1 MRLKRRLGLQGSGF
15 ALLVLGAFAAAV
27 YGGIAAQR
35 QEDLRGELSQLAA
48 SAASQLPLIA
58 HEAHEVGNARK
69 FNNDRTVVA
78 LPERNPQ
85 RLQWFDAEGRLLND
99 QGQLAVPP
107 LPDLGRGSV
116 PGPSSGL
123 GSESGSES
131 GSGSGSGSGTRPKGT
146 GHREAPGRLAGPG
159 RPRPALWQRWPGG
172 ISLWQPVYTQ
182 SRQGSSSGQGLRQAP
197 GARPSRG
204 GVPQF
209 SGSVR
214 VALSNQAALADL
226 RRLQRGLLLG
236 AIVAT
241 LSALVVGRRMVQA
254 AFAPLQQQVEAL
266 QRFSG
271 EASHELR
278 HPLTNLRTLLAAAP
292 DSLDPASRRLLA
304 QVDRLAAQ
312 MGTLLNDLLFL
323 ARQEQ
328 GLEPGLASHQRRRR
342 FDLLELLDDLL
353 ENHQLQA
360 AQRGIHLGLE
370 APAGLEALPVTAE
383 AEPLQRLFTNLLLN
397 ALRHSPRHGRVTLRV
412 KTFGAKLLV
421 EVVDAG
427 PGIAEADRERIFERF
442 WRGPPPPDQGPGDT
456 GESSPGEPGS
466 PEPGAIEP
474 SGLGLAIARALA
486 RQQGG
491 ELTLAAADPG
501 HCVFAVELPWGWGGP
516 RESCS
521 GHDLA

>member
-1 MRLKRRLGLQGSGF
+1 MKPSTASATASTPAPSPDPLRLKRRLGLQGAGF
-15 ALLVLGAFAAAV
+15 ALLLLGAFAAAV

-35 QEDLRGELSQLAA
+35 QEDLRGELRQLAA

-69 FNNDRTVVA
+69 FTNDRDVVA

-99 QGQLAVPP
+99 QGQLALPP
-107 LPDLGRGSV
+107 LA
-116 PGPSSGL
+116 GL
-123 GSESGSES
+123 GSE
-131 GSGSGSGSGTRPKGT
+131 
-146 GHREAPGRLAGPG
+146 PGARLGLPERIG
-159 RPRPALWQRWPGG
+159 RPGQKPAALWQRWPGG

-182 SRQGSSSGQGLRQAP
+182 PRQDPGSGRGSEKGSEKARGP
-197 GARPSRG
+197 GGRG
-204 GVPQF
+204 AVQF

-214 VALSNQAALADL
+214 VALSNRAALADL

-241 LSALVVGRRMVQA
+241 VSALVVGRGMVQA

-266 QRFSG
+266 QRFSA

-292 DSLDPASRRLLA
+292 DSTDPASRRLLA
-304 QVDRLAAQ
+304 QIDRLAAQ
-312 MGTLLNDLLFL
+312 MGALLNDLLFL

-328 GLEPGLASHQRRRR
+328 GLEPGLAPLQRRRR

-353 ENHQLQA
+353 DNHRLLA
-360 AQRGIHLGLE
+360 AQRGIRLDLE
-370 APAGLEALPVTAE
+370 APAEREALPVTAE

-397 ALRHSPRHGRVTLRV
+397 ALRHSPRQGRVLVRV
-412 KTFGAKLLV
+412 KTTGATLVV

-427 PGIAEADRERIFERF
+427 PGIAAADRERIFERF
-442 WRGPPPPDQGPGDT
+442 WRGTPPPEQGT
-456 GESSPGEPGS
+456 GNSGGPSPADPSSPDPPAMEN
-466 PEPGAIEP
+466 
-474 SGLGLAIARALA
+474 SGLGLAIARAIA

-491 ELTLAAADPG
+491 ELRLAAADPG
-501 HCVFAVELPWGWGGP
+501 CCAFAVELPWG
-516 RESCS
+516 
-521 GHDLA
+521 

>member
-1 MRLKRRLGLQGSGF
+1 MKPSTASATASTPAPSPDPLRLKRRLGLQGAGF
-15 ALLVLGAFAAAV
+15 ALLLLGAFAAAV

-35 QEDLRGELSQLAA
+35 QEDLRGELRQLAA

-58 HEAHEVGNARK
+58 HEAHEVSNARK
-69 FNNDRTVVA
+69 FTNDRAVVA

-107 LPDLGRGSV
+107 LAGLGRG
-116 PGPSSGL
+116 PGAQPGL
-123 GSESGSES
+123 PE
-131 GSGSGSGSGTRPKGT
+131 RI
-146 GHREAPGRLAGPG
+146 G
-159 RPRPALWQRWPGG
+159 RPGQKPAALWQRWPGG

-182 SRQGSSSGQGLRQAP
+182 PRQDPGSGKRSGKGSEKAHGP
-197 GARPSRG
+197 GGRG
-204 GVPQF
+204 AVQF

-226 RRLQRGLLLG
+226 HRLQRGLLLG

-292 DSLDPASRRLLA
+292 DSTDPASRRLLA

-312 MGTLLNDLLFL
+312 MGALLNDLLFL

-328 GLEPGLASHQRRRR
+328 GLEPGLARRRR

-353 ENHQLQA
+353 DSHRLLA
-360 AQRGIHLGLE
+360 AQRSIRLDLE
-370 APAGLEALPVTAE
+370 APAAREALPVTAE

-397 ALRHSPRHGRVTLRV
+397 ALRQSPRQGRVIVRV
-412 KTFGAKLLV
+412 KTTGARLVV

-427 PGIAEADRERIFERF
+427 PGIAAADRERIFERF
-442 WRGPPPPDQGPGDT
+442 WRGTPPPEQGPGER
-456 GESSPGEPGS
+456 GGS
-466 PEPGAIEP
+466 
-474 SGLGLAIARALA
+474 
-486 RQQGG
+486 
-491 ELTLAAADPG
+491 
-501 HCVFAVELPWGWGGP
+501 GP
-516 RESCS
+516 R
-521 GHDLA
+521 GAK

>member
-1 MRLKRRLGLQGSGF
+1 
-15 ALLVLGAFAAAV
+15 V

-35 QEDLRGELSQLAA
+35 QEDLRGELRQLAA

-58 HEAHEVGNARK
+58 HEAQEVGNARK
-69 FNNDRTVVA
+69 FINDRAVVA

-99 QGQLAVPP
+99 QGQLVVPP
-107 LPDLGRGSV
+107 LAGLGRG
-116 PGPSSGL
+116 PGARPGL
-123 GSESGSES
+123 PD
-131 GSGSGSGSGTRPKGT
+131 RI
-146 GHREAPGRLAGPG
+146 G
-159 RPRPALWQRWPGG
+159 RPGQKPAALWHRWPGG

-182 SRQGSSSGQGLRQAP
+182 PRQNARSGKGSEKGSEKAHGP
-197 GARPSRG
+197 GGRG
-204 GVPQF
+204 AVQF

-226 RRLQRGLLLG
+226 HRLQRGLLLG

-292 DSLDPASRRLLA
+292 ESQDPASRCLLA

-312 MGTLLNDLLFL
+312 MGALLNDLLFL

-328 GLEPGLASHQRRRR
+328 GLEPGLARRRR

-353 ENHQLQA
+353 DNHRLLA
-360 AQRGIHLGLE
+360 AQHGIRLDLE
-370 APAGLEALPVTAE
+370 APAAREALPVTAE

-397 ALRHSPRHGRVTLRV
+397 ALRHSPRQGRVLVRV
-412 KTFGAKLLV
+412 KTTGAKLVV

-442 WRGPPPPDQGPGDT
+442 WRGTPPPEQGPGA
-456 GESSPGEPGS
+456 SPAVPSS
-466 PEPGAIEP
+466 PEPPAIET
-474 SGLGLAIARALA
+474 SGLGLAIARAIA

-491 ELTLAAADPG
+491 ELSLAAGDPG
-501 HCVFAVELPWGWGGP
+501 CCVFAVELPWG
-516 RESCS
+516 
-521 GHDLA
+521 

>member
-1 MRLKRRLGLQGSGF
+1 MKPSTASATASTPAPSPDPLRLKRRLGFQGAGF
-15 ALLVLGAFAAAV
+15 ALLLLGAFAAAV

-35 QEDLRGELSQLAA
+35 QEDLRGELRQLAA

-69 FNNDRTVVA
+69 FTNDRDVVA

-85 RLQWFDAEGRLLND
+85 RLQWFDAQGRLLND
-99 QGQLAVPP
+99 QGQLALPP
-107 LPDLGRGSV
+107 LAA
-116 PGPSSGL
+116 L
-123 GSESGSES
+123 GS
-131 GSGSGSGSGTRPKGT
+131 
-146 GHREAPGRLAGPG
+146 GPG
-159 RPRPALWQRWPGG
+159 ARPGLPDRIGRPGQKPAALWQRWPGG

-182 SRQGSSSGQGLRQAP
+182 PRQDPGSGSGSEKGSEKARGP
-197 GARPSRG
+197 GGRG
-204 GVPQF
+204 AVQF

-214 VALSNQAALADL
+214 VGLSNRAALEDL

-292 DSLDPASRRLLA
+292 DSTDPASRRLLA

-312 MGTLLNDLLFL
+312 MGALLNDLLFL

-328 GLEPGLASHQRRRR
+328 GLEPGLARRRR

-353 ENHQLQA
+353 DNHRLLA
-360 AQRGIHLGLE
+360 AQRGIRLDLE
-370 APAGLEALPVTAE
+370 APAAREALPVMAE

-397 ALRHSPRHGRVTLRV
+397 ALRHSPRQGRVIVRV
-412 KTFGAKLLV
+412 KTTGATLVV

-427 PGIAEADRERIFERF
+427 AGIAEADRERIFERF
-442 WRGPPPPDQGPGDT
+442 WRGTPPPDQGPGDS
-456 GESSPGEPGS
+456 GGASPADPSSPDP
-466 PEPGAIEP
+466 PAIET
-474 SGLGLAIARALA
+474 SGLGLAIARAIA

-491 ELTLAAADPG
+491 ELSLAAADPG
-501 HCVFAVELPWGWGGP
+501 CCVFAVELPWG
-516 RESCS
+516 
-521 GHDLA
+521 